1 MYKKVYDETKSELVQ
16 QAPATYPCKTIE
28 EYEKCMEEF
37 KLLTEY
43 KELVDY
49 WNRQFIET
57 LYPAFKKFESS

>member
-16 QAPATYPCKTIE
+16 QAPATYPCETIE

-43 KELVDY
+43 KESVERYCERDITPTYLV
-49 WNRQFIET
+49 
-57 LYPAFKKFESS
+57 FKEFEKG